1 MNIFNWTVAYSNQ
14 RAASGML
21 AALFY
26 FESVMYVEKIEL
38 VAVPATAKPFG
49 LRRPKLMRR
58 PLLCRLLLMFLR
70 TRSA

>member
-26 FESVMYVEKIEL
+26 FGPVMYVEKIEL
-38 VAVPATAKPFG
+38 VAVPATAKLFV
-49 LRRPKLMRR
+49 LQRPKLMRR
-58 PLLCRLLLMFLR
+58 PLLRRLLLTFSR
-70 TRSA
+70 TH